1 MHGMRALFLAF
12 LAGCA
17 TMGSQPASPPP
28 PSATAEPAGPPAPAD
43 ATPEERDFAADYE
56 AAVDRAE
63 KDDLAGAYD
72 LLARRG
78 AALETAGRFDLAGI
92 CWNTTTWVK
101 WAQGD
106 LAGALAENA
115 KLGQA
120 LTRAEPEARADLYL
134 HYLWDRAYL
143 LRDQADRA
151 AAADKAGAL
160 AQAEA
165 ARAEYVRAATAAEA
179 DGLAVLEAYFAWRSR
194 DTVAATA
201 AARRVDLVRDQDAQ
215 DLYIVAL
222 VLEEAGDAK
231 TAADL
236 RARIEKA
243 HYMMPPLLRHWA
255 ETSSAR

>member
-1 MHGMRALFLAF
+1 MRGLL
-12 LAGCA
+12 LVLLCGCA
-17 TMGSQPASPPP
+17 MTTSGTPP
-28 PSATAEPAGPPAPAD
+28 PAGPTAPAGQSQ
-43 ATPEERDFAADYE
+43 AEPPPTPEEQAFANDYQD
-56 AAVDRAE
+56 AVARAE
-63 KDDLAGAYD
+63 RSDLAGAYD
-72 LLARRG
+72 VLARRG
-78 AALETAGRFDLAGI
+78 AALEAQNQFGIAGI
-92 CWNTTTWVK
+92 CWNTATWVK

-151 AAADKAGAL
+151 PAAEKAGAL

-165 ARAEYVRAATAAEA
+165 ARAEYGRAATAAEA

-194 DTVAATA
+194 DTAAATA
-201 AARRVDLVRDQDAQ
+201 AARRVDLARDQDAQ

-222 VLEEAGDAK
+222 VLEDAGDAK

>member
-1 MHGMRALFLAF
+1 MTTSG
-12 LAGCA
+12 
-17 TMGSQPASPPP
+17 TPPPASGPPP
-28 PSATAEPAGPPAPAD
+28 PPGQGQEQAAGEPAPTPAERAF
-43 ATPEERDFAADYE
+43 ATDYE
-56 AAVDRAE
+56 DALARAD
-63 KDDLAGAYD
+63 KSDLAGAYD
-72 LLARRG
+72 VLARRG
-78 AALETAGRFDLAGI
+78 AMLESQNQFGIAGI

-151 AAADKAGAL
+151 PAADKPGAL

-165 ARAEYVRAATAAEA
+165 GRAEYGRAATAAEA
-179 DGLAVLEAYFAWRSR
+179 DGLAVLEAYFAWRSH
-194 DTVAATA
+194 DAAAATA
-201 AARRVDLVRDQDAQ
+201 AARRVDLNRDQDAQ

-222 VLEEAGDAK
+222 VLDEAGDAK

-255 ETSSAR
+255 ESSSAR

>member
-1 MHGMRALFLAF
+1 MRGLAF
-12 LAGCA
+12 LLLLCGCA
-17 TMGSQPASPPP
+17 TMTSGAPPP
-28 PSATAEPAGPPAPAD
+28 AAPAQQQSAEPAP
-43 ATPEERDFAADYE
+43 TPEERAFAADYE
-56 AAVDRAE
+56 DAVARAE
-63 KDDLAGAYD
+63 KGDLAGAYD
-72 LLARRG
+72 VLARRG
-78 AALETAGRFDLAGI
+78 AALEAQNQFGIAGI
-92 CWNTTTWVK
+92 CWNTATWVR

-106 LAGALAENA
+106 LPGALAENA
-115 KLGQA
+115 RLGQA

-143 LRDQADRA
+143 LRDQADRV
-151 AAADKAGAL
+151 ADPEKAGAR
-160 AQAEA
+160 AQAET
-165 ARAEYVRAATAAEA
+165 ARAEYGRAATATEA
-179 DGLAVLEAYFAWRSR
+179 DGLAVLEAYFAWRAH
-194 DTVAATA
+194 DAAAATA
-201 AARRVDLVRDQDAQ
+201 AARRVDLTRDQDAQ